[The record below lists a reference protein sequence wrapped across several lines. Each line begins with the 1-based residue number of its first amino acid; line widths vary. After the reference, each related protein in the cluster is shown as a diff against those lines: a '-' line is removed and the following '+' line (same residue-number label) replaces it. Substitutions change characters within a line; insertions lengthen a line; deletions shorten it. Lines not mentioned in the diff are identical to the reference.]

1 MDAGSEGYYT
11 YYYVSFTKQERQ
23 QLKELFGRDLF
34 AKGYTDC
41 SACQTTYYD
50 ITKCGLCQRSF

>member
-11 YYYVSFTKQERQ
+11 YYYVSFTRQERQ

-34 AKGYTDC
+34 AKGLYR
-41 SACQTTYYD
+41 
-50 ITKCGLCQRSF
+50 L